1 MENYTNESTSD
12 DDSALPPSLMALLAL
27 PRFRRI
33 SRSRCCLSP
42 SPKER
47 SAAVVWLKHDLRLDD
62 HPGFLL
68 AASDYKSVIPL
79 YVLDPRILSRYT
91 TDSLELAIIALEDLR
106 KSLKKQGSNLM
117 LRYGNAE
124 DVIEDLVKEV
134 RAPFVFVEEEVEY
147 HLCEVLDDVK
157 KKLEGVSVH
166 GESPRIVVWRTPF
179 YDIQDLTDLPQS
191 WEEFKK
197 LKLPLTLPVPAARF
211 SSPGSELQWGPV
223 PTLDELKDYMKESSC
238 GQENCWRE
246 MAHASAEKVL
256 MERLGNSKGSSMEP
270 VIDGRLGKKVHKSA
284 FVTRKRDTIGGGT
297 EVVLNALAGY
307 LRYSEGTSRDDWQEV
322 HERLRDAEI
331 RPGASFFKLF
341 GPVLCLGIVSRR
353 RVHYE
358 AINYEK
364 ERNAGFLSPFGYS
377 AATVSAATEAVCS
390 MEWYSLLARNS
401 VGIDENAHSIRIWR
415 WNGYLIQ
422 YTVVG
427 NDGPAVLLVHGFGA
441 FLEHYRDNVDSFVNS
456 KNRVW
461 TITVLG
467 FGKSEKPNII
477 YTELLWAELL
487 RDFMTEVVGEPAH
500 CVGNSIGGYFVA
512 LMAFLW
518 PTLVKSVVLVNSAGN
533 VIPGY
538 SPFPISK
545 ERRIPLGAQLGAR
558 LLLLFLQFNVKKL
571 LKDCY
576 PVKPERADDF
586 LITEMLRASRDPG
599 VVMVLESIF
608 GFDLSLPLNYLLKGF
623 EGKTLVIQG
632 MKDPISDPK
641 KKVALLKELC
651 PAMMITEVNA
661 GHCPHDEIPEEVNL
675 IICEWI
681 MKMDNGGQALKT
693 SSQQIHLPQ

>member
-1 MENYTNESTSD
+1 MASFALPHFLTHRLLRNHRRNRCRCGSTSATNESST
-12 DDSALPPSLMALLAL
+12 
-27 PRFRRI
+27 
-33 SRSRCCLSP
+33 
-42 SPKER
+42 
-47 SAAVVWLKHDLRLDD
+47 AVVWFKHDLRVDD
-62 HPGFLL
+62 HPGLL
-68 AASDYKSVIPL
+68 AASKHRAIIPL
-79 YVLDPRILSRYT
+79 YVFDHRILSRYT
-91 TDSLELAIIALEDLR
+91 TDTLELAILALEELR
-106 KSLKKQGSNLM
+106 NSLKKQGSNLM

-124 DVIEDLVKEV
+124 NVIEELVKEV

-147 HLCEVLDDVK
+147 HLSEVLDAVK
-157 KKLEGVSVH
+157 KKLEGVSLP
-166 GESPRIVVWRTPF
+166 GEPPRIVVWRTPF
-179 YDIQDLTDLPQS
+179 YESQNLMDLPQS

-211 SSPGSELQWGPV
+211 TSPGNELQWGPV
-223 PTLDELKDYMKESSC
+223 PTLDDLKDYMKESLC
-238 GQENCWRE
+238 EKENSWRD
-246 MAHASAEKVL
+246 MAQASAQRVL
-256 MERLGNSKGSSMEP
+256 MERIGNLKGSSIEP
-270 VIDGRLGKKVHKSA
+270 TVDGSLRKKVPNSA
-284 FVTRKRDTIGGGT
+284 FVTRKGDTVGGGT

-307 LRYSEGTSRDDWQEV
+307 LRYLEGTSRDDWQEV
-322 HERLRDAEI
+322 HARLRDAEI

-358 AINYEK
+358 AIEYEK
-364 ERNAGFLSPFGYS
+364 ERNAGFVSPFGYS
-377 AATVSAATEAVCS
+377 AATVSAATDAVCS
-390 MEWYSLLARNS
+390 MEWYSLVALNRERIDVKKRS
-401 VGIDENAHSIRIWR
+401 VRIWR
-415 WNGYLIQ
+415 WKGYLIQ
-422 YTVVG
+422 YTVAG
-427 NDGPAVLLVHGFGA
+427 NEGPAVLLVHGFGA
-441 FLEHYRDNVDSFVNS
+441 FLEHYRDNIESIVNR

-477 YTELLWAELL
+477 YTELLWAEFL
-487 RDFMTEVVGEPAH
+487 RDFMIEVVGEPAH

-518 PTLVKSVVLVNSAGN
+518 PALLKSVVLVNSAGN
-533 VIPGY
+533 VLPGY
-538 SPFPISK
+538 SPLPISR
-545 ERRIPLGAQLGAR
+545 ERRVSLGAKLGAR

-586 LITEMLRASRDPG
+586 LITEMLRASQEPG

-623 EGKTLVIQG
+623 EEKTLVILG

-651 PAMMITEVNA
+651 SAILIKKVNA
-661 GHCPHDEIPEEVNL
+661 GHCPHDEIPEEVNP

-681 MKMDNGGQALKT
+681 VKINNDEQELKA
-693 SSQQIHLPQ
+693 SSQQIYLSNKQN